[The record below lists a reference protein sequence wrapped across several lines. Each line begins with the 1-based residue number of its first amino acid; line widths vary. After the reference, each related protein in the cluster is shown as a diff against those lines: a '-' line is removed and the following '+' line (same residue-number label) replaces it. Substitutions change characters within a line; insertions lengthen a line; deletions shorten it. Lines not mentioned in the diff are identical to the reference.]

1 MRIVSTLDEL
11 LALPS
16 DRHVNGFRRRIPV
29 RLDIPAL
36 TKPVLV
42 RAQFALNELQE
53 RRGSAG
59 AAAFMFVML
68 LLGVVQVFH
77 RNTSVFNVRA
87 CFELAIVL
95 GISFAAGA
103 AGKYLALAFTRWQFA
118 YRCRAQHRRLL
129 EQLQSFD
136 AAA

>member
-16 DRHVNGFRRRIPV
+16 DRRVNGYRQRIPV
-29 RLDIPAL
+29 RLEIPAL

-59 AAAFMFVML
+59 AAAVMFVTL
-68 LLGVVQVFH
+68 LFGVVQVFH
-77 RNTSVFNVRA
+77 RNASLLNVRA
-87 CFELAIVL
+87 CIELAIVL
-95 GISFAAGA
+95 GASFAAGA
-103 AGKYLALAFTRWQFA
+103 AGKYLTLAFTRWQFA
-118 YRCRAQHRRLL
+118 LRCRAQHRRLI
-129 EQLQSFD
+129 EQLQSLG

>member
-16 DRHVNGFRRRIPV
+16 DRLVNGYRKRIPV
-29 RLDIPAL
+29 RLEIPAL

-53 RRGSAG
+53 RGGSAG
-59 AAAFMFVML
+59 AAAFMFVVL
-68 LLGVVQVFH
+68 ILGVVQVYERH
-77 RNTSVFNVRA
+77 MSVLNVRA
-87 CFELAIVL
+87 GVELAIVL
-95 GISFAAGA
+95 GLSFAAGA
-103 AGKYLALAFTRWQFA
+103 LGKYVTLAITRWRFA
-118 YRCRAQHRRLL
+118 FRCRAQHRRLS
-129 EQLQSFD
+129 EFLQGSR